1 MKRAIISQMYLA
13 VPFVLALSAC
23 SGRSDGTGATDS
35 AHTTLDALKSK
46 ATSMELRGTDSVY
59 LAEPS
64 ALSVTRNS
72 VFVADA
78 GSSSVLVF
86 GRDGKLQYVVGR
98 RGKGPGE
105 FVAPI
110 AMTTINDS
118 LLAVSDA
125 ALRRVSMYRLEDH
138 KYLSSVLVPGM
149 PFSIS
154 AAHDTILLGIQDVA
168 RKTSVA
174 RFILGDAAVQQLGP
188 IPAFILQNA
197 QVASSYPFSLA
208 SASVSGYRVG
218 FTASNLIYGISTNG
232 DITDSVSV
240 PVRNRRGV
248 PVDLPARL
256 AKSTSPQ
263 NEAASTSLLV
273 TMAGLSGGRTGL
285 IHMDYIVT
293 GSLVTGQAYLSTIS
307 AGGAAECADI
317 KVPLL
322 ADTRPMFAFFSDTLF
337 IVQNSLNKGST
348 GATATLSSIPVP
360 RCS

>member
-118 LLAVSDA
+118 FLAVS
-125 ALRRVSMYRLEDH
+125 
-138 KYLSSVLVPGM
+138 
-149 PFSIS
+149 
-154 AAHDTILLGIQDVA
+154 
-168 RKTSVA
+168 
-174 RFILGDAAVQQLGP
+174 DAAVQQLGP

-208 SASVSGYRVG
+208 SASASGYRVG

-248 PVDLPARL
+248 PIDLPARL
-256 AKSTSPQ
+256 AKSSSPQ

-293 GSLVTGQAYLSTIS
+293 GSLVTGQAYLSTIT

-317 KVPLL
+317 KVPLP